1 MNRKKARAGHKH
13 GVPSA
18 GIARG
23 FKGFRNTRPGQ
34 QPSYGPP
41 IDTRPLYNA
50 IMKTGL
56 ELGTQ
61 TDPPVEL
68 FERMKNLLRLR
79 RKAGRVSKQELLHRI
94 GRMDQMVLA

>member
-1 MNRKKARAGHKH
+1 MNRKKLRAGHKH
-13 GVPSA
+13 GFPSA
-18 GIARG
+18 GVARG
-23 FKGFRNTRPGQ
+23 FKGFRTGRPGQ

-61 TDPPVEL
+61 SDPPIEL
-68 FERMKNLLRLR
+68 FKRMKTLLRMR
-79 RKAGRVSKQELLHRI
+79 RVAPRLSKQTLLYRI
-94 GRMDQMVLA
+94 GRMD